1 MFNWF
6 KRKPKKVQILVV
18 VDGDA
23 HEPID
28 YSNKIDVDLATE
40 VRAACNALAIKHD
53 DNLIEDIAAEL
64 DHGRSYWH
72 NESYCFDIITVEM

>member
-18 VDGDA
+18 VNSDI

-28 YSNKIDVDLATE
+28 YSNKIDVKLETE
-40 VRAACNALAIKHD
+40 IGAACIALAIEYD
-53 DNLIEDIAAEL
+53 DKLIDDIAYNL
-64 DHGRSYWH
+64 RRGQTYCV
-72 NESYCFDIITVEM
+72 NETYGFEIITVEV